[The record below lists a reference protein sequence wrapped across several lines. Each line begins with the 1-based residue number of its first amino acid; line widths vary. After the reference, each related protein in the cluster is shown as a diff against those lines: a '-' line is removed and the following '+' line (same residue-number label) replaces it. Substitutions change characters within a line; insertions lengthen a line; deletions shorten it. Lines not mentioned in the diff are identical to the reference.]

1 MNLIKCYAIKPAMN
15 MNANVFL
22 VVILQHEQQ
31 AKHLVQDIQNQ
42 QKNEENNKWYGF
54 YNIIQNMHSIAIGS
68 IFKDV
73 RTPIVI

>member
-1 MNLIKCYAIKPAMN
+1 MN
-15 MNANVFL
+15 MDANVLL

-54 YNIIQNMHSIAIGS
+54 
-68 IFKDV
+68 
-73 RTPIVI
+73 

>member
-54 YNIIQNMHSIAIGS
+54 
-68 IFKDV
+68 
-73 RTPIVI
+73 